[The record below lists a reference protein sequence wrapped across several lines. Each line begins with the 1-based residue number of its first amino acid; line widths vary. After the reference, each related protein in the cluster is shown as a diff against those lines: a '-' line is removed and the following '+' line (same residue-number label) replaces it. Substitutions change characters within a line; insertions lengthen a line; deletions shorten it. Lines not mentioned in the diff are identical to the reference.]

1 MCVCVVGGQVLNMV
15 FPSSLIIRVLFII
28 LSQMGWEPCSTW
40 VCSVPCNSWDVVSWS
55 SVGFGWLSQSM
66 LGSARILPE
75 VTDCLSVILLPLSPH
90 PLTSPSVASWVPE

>member
-28 LSQMGWEPCSTW
+28 LSQVGWEPCSTW

-90 PLTSPSVASWVPE
+90 PSHLPQCCLMGP